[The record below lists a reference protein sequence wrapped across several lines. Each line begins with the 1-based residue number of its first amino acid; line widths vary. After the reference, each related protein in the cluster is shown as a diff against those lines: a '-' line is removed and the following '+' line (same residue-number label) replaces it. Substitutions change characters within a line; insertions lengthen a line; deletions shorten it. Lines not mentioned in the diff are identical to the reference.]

1 MTKKEHILA
10 ASEELFA
17 EFGYDATSIRMI
29 AKKADINIAMVSYY
43 FGSKEMLFTE
53 MVEQRALIFRTKLQ
67 DIQKDIEDPIARI
80 DSMIESYIDKV
91 MDNYRFHKIL
101 HRQIS
106 LQNTDEMS
114 NQIQSILMKNIT
126 EVRNIIEDGIRKK
139 VFRQVDVELLII
151 TFFGTVA
158 QFSNSSCL
166 TTRLFDLDN
175 NKHISEYPEMKARMK
190 KYLTDL
196 FKKYLM
202 ISNE

>member
-1 MTKKEHILA
+1 
-10 ASEELFA
+10 
-17 EFGYDATSIRMI
+17 
-29 AKKADINIAMVSYY
+29 
-43 FGSKEMLFTE
+43 
-53 MVEQRALIFRTKLQ
+53 
-67 DIQKDIEDPIARI
+67 
-80 DSMIESYIDKV
+80 
-91 MDNYRFHKIL
+91 
-101 HRQIS
+101 
-106 LQNTDEMS
+106 
-114 NQIQSILMKNIT
+114 MKNIT

-175 NKHISEYPEMKARMK
+175 DKHISEYPEMKARMK